1 MQRMTK
7 PTMDRVMSWKNITKN
22 MLELTQHIQERHATL
37 MSHKWD
43 YTTHIRSM
51 QKMTKPAM
59 DRVKAGRKSNK
70 KVPEPDLKS
79 KGIHAPLIG

>member
-1 MQRMTK
+1 
-7 PTMDRVMSWKNITKN
+7 
-22 MLELTQHIQERHATL
+22 MLKWTQHKLGKHATL

-59 DRVKAGRKSNK
+59 ERVKEGPKSHK
-70 KVPEPDLKS
+70 KW
-79 KGIHAPLIG
+79 A